1 VDDYVRPLLDS
12 VGELFD
18 LFDKSDFNPFII
30 ALDAVKLVLDGIK
43 FVIDLIVA
51 GMKLIGIGKGSD
63 PARELQKAAEDAGY
77 EGGSYINP
85 MNRGG
90 GNPMNLTTNTNV
102 ILDGQVVANSTSNYL
117 GTQTTL
123 TSPSRTR
130 IR

>member
-1 VDDYVRPLLDS
+1 
-12 VGELFD
+12 
-18 LFDKSDFNPFII
+18 
-30 ALDAVKLVLDGIK
+30 
-43 FVIDLIVA
+43 
-51 GMKLIGIGKGSD
+51 
-63 PARELQKAAEDAGY
+63 
-77 EGGSYINP
+77 